1 MKFEALGIVASFLW
15 SASGAL
21 AMAGAQVAAS
31 GEAVSNV
38 ESLVV
43 PISVGVGILVFAI
56 AATWRLSRFI
66 SDFERE
72 LASLRSEVKSIKKD
86 LCS

>member
-1 MKFEALGIVASFLW
+1 MKFEALGVVASFLW

-31 GEAVSNV
+31 GETVSNV

-72 LASLRSEVKSIKKD
+72 LASIKSDLKDLKKD
-86 LCS
+86 LYS